1 MARQRAAT
9 NMWHKKKV
17 AGKVR
22 SDRVLHQSG
31 NSKESGDGEKKCKGE
46 LENEGTEGNVG
57 ARANIAQCGVHA
69 KIDTWVK
76 HHP

>member
-1 MARQRAAT
+1 MCGAS
-9 NMWHKKKV
+9 N
-17 AGKVR
+17 
-22 SDRVLHQSG
+22 
-31 NSKESGDGEKKCKGE
+31 GDGEKKCKGE

-57 ARANIAQCGVHA
+57 ARVNIARCGVHA